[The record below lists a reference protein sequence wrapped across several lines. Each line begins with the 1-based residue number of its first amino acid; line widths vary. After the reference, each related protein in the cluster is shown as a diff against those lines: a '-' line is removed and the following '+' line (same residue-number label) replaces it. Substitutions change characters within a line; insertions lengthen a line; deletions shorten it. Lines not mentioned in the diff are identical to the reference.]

1 MLLHR
6 LFTGIK
12 AATAPTVERPEPE
25 RVAPPIYGALQSAAT
40 ILALASLMIA
50 LKLLGRVL
58 ANSGPR

>member
-12 AATAPTVERPEPE
+12 AATAPTVERPEPV
-25 RVAPPIYGALQSAAT
+25 RVAPPIYGALQSVTT

-50 LKLLGRVL
+50 LKLLGRVV
-58 ANSGPR
+58 ADSRPR